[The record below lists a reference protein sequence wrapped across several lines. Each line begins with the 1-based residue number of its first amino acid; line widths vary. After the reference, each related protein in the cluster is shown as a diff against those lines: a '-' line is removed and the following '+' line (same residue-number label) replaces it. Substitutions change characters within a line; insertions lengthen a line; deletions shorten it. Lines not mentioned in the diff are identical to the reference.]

1 MSRCKAREMLR
12 SEAGLG
18 SAAMTKDERNAA
30 DGRLAT
36 ACLSGLLDLSRPN
49 TPRTDVLASDATVVD
64 DTYFLDIRTPD
75 SFRLPVGMADVIPDD
90 GPLSAHG
97 TDS

>member
-1 MSRCKAREMLR
+1 MLR
-12 SEAGLG
+12 NEAGLG

-30 DGRLAT
+30 DGRFST
-36 ACLSGLLDLSRPN
+36 ACLSGFFDLSCTN
-49 TPRTDVLASDATVVD
+49 TPCTDVLASDATVVD
-64 DTYFLDIRTPD
+64 NTYFLDIRTPD

-90 GPLSAHG
+90 GPLSAHR